1 MLARSP
7 LARGVFSGLAPAAR
21 CHNQPMS
28 LHTLRNSTLAR
39 WVLLWW
45 CMALGVAVAAPWVQP
60 VQHRLVCSASGAVTL
75 QDTGTPDAPLAPHLD
90 CVLCLSAGA
99 PPVYIS
105 ALPVANAAPRL
116 HAGPNNALG
125 PQSRSAAP
133 PPGRGPPLV

>member
-1 MLARSP
+1 MASLR
-7 LARGVFSGLAPAAR
+7 VFLLHIALVAR
-21 CHNQPMS
+21 CHNQLMS
-28 LHTLRNSTLAR
+28 LHTLRTSTALAR

-60 VQHRLVCSASGAVTL
+60 VQHTLVCSASGAVTL

-99 PPVYIS
+99 PPKYFS
-105 ALPVANAAPRL
+105 ALPVVSAAPRL
-116 HAGPNNALG
+116 QTGSKHGPG
-125 PQSRSAAP
+125 PYSPSAAP